1 MSCFGGGSFELGF
14 VRLITP
20 YAPYPD
26 ERRFAGNLS
35 RGPATSLCNQ
45 VLSFYRFIF
54 GFTRVALFYLRVT
67 TVEA

>member
-14 VRLITP
+14 VRLIT
-20 YAPYPD
+20 PYPD

-45 VLSFYRFIF
+45 FLSFYRFIF
-54 GFTRVALFYLRVT
+54 GFTRVALYLLVT
-67 TVEA
+67 TVDA